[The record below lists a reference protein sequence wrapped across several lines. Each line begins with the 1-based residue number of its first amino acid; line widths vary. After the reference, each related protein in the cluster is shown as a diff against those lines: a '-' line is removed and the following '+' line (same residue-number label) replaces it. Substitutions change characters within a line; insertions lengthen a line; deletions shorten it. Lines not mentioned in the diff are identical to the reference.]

1 MRFKNLL
8 LEILLEGKI
17 EDTLDRHST
26 IPEHIKQ
33 DYLRQVP
40 ANNAQHLDWVLQQ
53 HTKGNI
59 SPEHN
64 INEILTNFN
73 KVKDKLPKKQ
83 IHQYKSVDELHSAIL
98 PHIDSIQKS
107 KKEKQEEGTETIYS
121 SPTMTIR
128 QHHNY
133 ESCVNAGVLPKNN
146 KTDLDKATWC
156 ISVGDGGG
164 ATHHSSYTENGF
176 HPVYSIEHHH
186 SDGTSSKH
194 MFVYDYNKT
203 QENQELRD
211 EHDRRPGFNDYG
223 STRPDLLD
231 HYGSEHPEILKTP
244 ISKFFSEE
252 GRNEYENE
260 AMPLHKHIKKLIS
273 SIPKNGMSDEE
284 YTHYFKEGN
293 KKQQGEIHTVLAK
306 CVLTPTQ
313 LTHLVEHGNEGSK
326 YNVADRNDLS
336 EEHIQKLA
344 NTSSMLVHNKLLDKP
359 DLSKDVFS
367 TIMKKSPA
375 ENARKI
381 LKHPKFN
388 DSHID
393 AFLDKKMSDADIS
406 PLVERFGDKLEPPH
420 IQKIIDKGDV
430 VTHYSIIKQFRDK
443 LEPHHISA
451 LIDRGNSDVHNNI
464 INNLSDKLEPK
475 HISALIDRGDSNSY
489 VHNNI
494 INTLSDKLEP
504 HHISALI
511 DRGNSEVHNKII
523 NKLSDKLEPKHISAL
538 IDRGN
543 SYVHNNILNNLSDK
557 LEPKHIKGLMD
568 SASSQVVNDAYD
580 NLQEESKKEAISHV
594 QKMKDSGNSKW
605 AEFYSIHR
613 DMPLSNVDK
622 VKIDIHAS
630 LNGHAFPVKHNL
642 SDEEIKTHIH
652 PIIDSEIDNNKG
664 IRRSGQNLVRFSS
677 MLNKEQTKK
686 LLNNIGVEDS
696 INYTYG
702 TVLSNHVRDAIF
714 DHAINTGNH
723 KLMSDTLVGGGNLH
737 NIAPH
742 HLEHIIKNHPEN
754 MPEIDVNG
762 THANELVATAIK
774 DKNVNTI
781 SKFTNSHNP
790 KYRSAILDHTLDTDN
805 TTGILRHLSSR
816 DNISHEDL
824 DKILFHQN
832 ANEYKGTDSNR
843 ILQLISSMPNL
854 HRRHIDHIIKSRN
867 IDAIKN
873 VIGSDYTTLKQ
884 HLTSK
889 HIDNIISLKNKE
901 LSKLLERHRNINLVQ
916 SFNNSK
922 VLSEW
927 YIVNNTFERLLKES
941 LISN

>member
-1 MRFKNLL
+1 MKFKEIL
-8 LEILLEGKI
+8 LEILLEGKV
-17 EDTLDRHST
+17 EDTFDRHPS
-26 IPEHIKQ
+26 IPHEQKEEYLKQ
-33 DYLRQVP
+33 IP
-40 ANNAQHLDWVLQQ
+40 ANNAQQLDWILHQ

-59 SPEHN
+59 RPEHN
-64 INEILTNFN
+64 INEILSNFN
-73 KVKDKLPKKQ
+73 KVKDKLDKKQ
-83 IHQYKSVDELHSAIL
+83 IHQYSNLDHLSTAISPHVKDIVKSTKDKA
-98 PHIDSIQKS
+98 
-107 KKEKQEEGTETIYS
+107 EEGTETLYS

-133 ESCVNAGVLPKNN
+133 ESCVKAGVLPKNN

-156 ISVGDGGG
+156 ISVGNGGG
-164 ATHHSSYTENGF
+164 AAHHSSYTDNGF

-186 SDGTSSKH
+186 PDGTSSKH

-203 QENQELRD
+203 QGNQELRN
-211 EHDRRPGFNDYG
+211 EHDRRPGFNDFG
-223 STRPDLLD
+223 GTRPDLLD

-451 LIDRGNSDVHNNI
+451 LIDRGNS
-464 INNLSDKLEPK
+464 
-475 HISALIDRGDSNSY
+475 
-489 VHNNI
+489 
-494 INTLSDKLEP
+494 
-504 HHISALI
+504 
-511 DRGNSEVHNKII
+511 EVHNKII

-686 LLNNIGVEDS
+686 LLNNIGDKDS
-696 INYTYG
+696 INYTYD

-714 DHAINTGNH
+714 DHAIKTGNH

-843 ILQLISSMPNL
+843 ILQSISSMPNL
-854 HRRHIDHIIKSRN
+854 HSRHIDHIIKSRN

-901 LSKLLERHRNINLVQ
+901 LSNLLERHRNMNLVQ